1 MFLFPPFWSFFPPCF
16 NSSLSRA
23 FSYQIQLQLAAHPQP
38 LTVSIY
44 GRMGK
49 NACSSTDL
57 FVWYAL
63 HFMIDE
69 ERRILFE
76 LIYLPNGGSR
86 SAINPVFMKIAEFFA
101 PRLLATF
108 SAPFPW
114 IIIHNLQFFLLYNLH
129 FRIAFLAVWLSGT
142 ARRTSLAVSAPSW
155 ESGRVGIRGRRHG
168 AERIPYALR
177 YRLVCTTNVRL
188 LLNILGAELQI
199 LNVLLWIRLWRGKSV
214 MENIEKSGSA
224 LL

>member
-57 FVWYAL
+57 FVWCAL

-69 ERRILFE
+69 ERRLLFE

-86 SAINPVFMKIAEFFA
+86 SAINSVFMKIAEFFA

-108 SAPFPW
+108 SAPFSW

-129 FRIAFLAVWLSGT
+129 FRIAFLAVWFSGT

-155 ESGRVGIRGRRHG
+155 ESGRVGIRGRQSWSRTYSLCL
-168 AERIPYALR
+168 EIPSGLYHKCSSIAQYLR
-177 YRLVCTTNVRL
+177 CRVANFKR
-188 LLNILGAELQI
+188 
-199 LNVLLWIRLWRGKSV
+199 SV
-214 MENIEKSGSA
+214 MNTFMTRQISDGEYWKKW
-224 LL
+224 